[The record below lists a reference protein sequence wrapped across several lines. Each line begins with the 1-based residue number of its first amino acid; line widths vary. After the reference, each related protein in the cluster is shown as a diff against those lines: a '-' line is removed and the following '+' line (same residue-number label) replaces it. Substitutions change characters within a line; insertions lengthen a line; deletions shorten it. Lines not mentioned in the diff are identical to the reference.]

1 MTKLRSITLPMF
13 GGLLIGSL
21 VALTLIVESFRSTDE
36 LLRVYLLVGAAIGW
50 LVGILAV
57 PLNANEQNRF
67 GQFAKIIA
75 GFLTGYLFSKIDPV
89 VIWFVTPPE
98 GGQFPIFNPIIQKRA
113 LFSFA
118 GFLVSLIMIFNAR
131 SYWSLKNSAA
141 APEPT
146 PTQTAKG
153 A

>member
-1 MTKLRSITLPMF
+1 MATLRSITLPMY
-13 GGLLIGSL
+13 GGLALGSL
-21 VALTLIVESFRSTDE
+21 VALALVVESLRSGDE
-36 LLRVYLLVGAAIGW
+36 LLRIYLLVGAAIGW

-57 PLNANEQNRF
+57 PLNDDEQNRF

-89 VIWFVTPPE
+89 VIWFVTPPD
-98 GGQFPIFNPIIQKRA
+98 GGQFPIFDPTIQKRA

-131 SYWSLKNSAA
+131 SYWSLKASSATPKP
-141 APEPT
+141 APRKP
-146 PTQTAKG
+146 G
-153 A
+153 AVS